1 MKNKHLLFFSA
12 FTGAT
17 AFGSSPAN
25 FGDIV
30 AVNAASN
37 FAASLAQDI
46 SGYLAALPS
55 TDESASLDLIAPPVM
70 VADFFQF
77 AKADDLAY
85 LTEADDSDIRALGA
99 NFKRIQTSGTQVTD
113 GTVQKGLT
121 QRVDRRTLARVNGTV
136 VSGWENRTAAGLKNR
151 LIRAEKI
158 RSLAVLDAAANNTA
172 VNWITAPETK
182 NPDGDIRKAA
192 ERTRIATGLN
202 ATNLLIGSTAQQ
214 TRQDAYEAAARTNE
228 LANHAAYTL
237 DQIAGYSQVGKAFIE
252 TGIKQSKK
260 GAVKVVTLG
269 NVVYSYSAQKDA
281 SLDDPS
287 NIKRCW
293 SPTMSGGMW
302 MVFVQ
307 ESAAW
312 TDITVFHQ
320 SKVIIPIS
328 AGIEK
333 LTIS

>member
-1 MKNKHLLFFSA
+1 MKRHYNFFCDM
-12 FTGAT
+12 TGAT
-17 AFGSSPAN
+17 TLELAPQT

-30 AVNAASN
+30 AVNAASA
-37 FAASLAQDI
+37 FASSLAQDI
-46 SGYLAALPS
+46 SGYLAGLPS
-55 TDESASLDLIAPPVM
+55 TDESALLDLIAPPVM
-70 VADFFQF
+70 TADFFQF

-85 LTEADDSDIRALGA
+85 LTEADDSDIRAVGA
-99 NFKRIQTSGTQVTD
+99 NFKRIQFSGTTVTD

-121 QRVDRRTLARVNGTV
+121 QRVDHRTIPMINGSRVA
-136 VSGWENRTAAGLKNR
+136 GWENNVAAGLKNR
-151 LIRAEKI
+151 LIRAEKMRALSVI
-158 RSLAVLDAAANNTA
+158 DAAANNTA
-172 VNWITAPETK
+172 VNWTTNPHTA

-192 ERTRIATGLN
+192 ERGRIATGLPS
-202 ATNLLIGSTAQQ
+202 TNVMIGSTAQQ
-214 TRQDAYEAAARTNE
+214 TRQDAYEAGARTNQG
-228 LANHAAYTL
+228 NHGDYTPQ
-237 DQIAGYSQVGKAFIE
+237 QIANYAQCRTGFIE

-260 GAVKVVTLG
+260 GATKVVTLG
-269 NVVYSYSAQKDA
+269 NVIYTYNAEKSPMVQ
-281 SLDDPS
+281 DPS

-293 SPTMSGGMW
+293 SPTLNGGMW

-328 AGIEK
+328 VGIEK

>member
-1 MKNKHLLFFSA
+1 MKRHYNFFCDM
-12 FTGAT
+12 TGAT
-17 AFGSSPAN
+17 TLALAPQA

-30 AVNAASN
+30 AVNAASA
-37 FAASLAQDI
+37 FASSLAQDI
-46 SGYLAALPS
+46 SGYLAGLPS
-55 TDESASLDLIAPPVM
+55 TDESALLDLIAPPVM
-70 VADFFQF
+70 TADFFQF

-85 LTEADDSDIRALGA
+85 LTEADDSDIRAVGA
-99 NFKRIQTSGTQVTD
+99 NFKRIQFSGTTVTD

-121 QRVDRRTLARVNGTV
+121 QRVDHRTIPMINGSRVG
-136 VSGWENRTAAGLKNR
+136 GWENNVAAGLKNR
-151 LIRAEKI
+151 LVRAEKV
-158 RSLAVLDAAANNTA
+158 RALSVVDAASNNTA
-172 VNWITAPETK
+172 VNWTTNPHTA

-192 ERTRIATGLN
+192 ERTRIATGLTS
-202 ATNLLIGSTAQQ
+202 TNLMVGSTAQQ
-214 TRQDAYEAAARTNE
+214 TRQDAYEAGARTNNG
-228 LANHAAYTL
+228 NHGDYTPQ
-237 DQIAGYSQVGKAFIE
+237 QIANYAQCKTGFIE

-260 GAVKVVTLG
+260 GATKVVTLG
-269 NVVYSYSAQKDA
+269 NVVYCYNAEKSPMVQ
-281 SLDDPS
+281 DPS

-293 SPTMSGGMW
+293 SPTLNGGMW

-328 AGIEK
+328 VGIEK